1 MLVAF
6 ALVLGL
12 LGHATVVAAD
22 PVQVFIVAGQSN
34 AVGYGSDANLLPPA
48 LYAPQAD
55 VRFWFDEGSFFS
67 IGNPSMRIDSG
78 DAFVPLAFQS
88 DPSGLT
94 FAGPVDGFGPEIKL
108 GRLLADAA
116 STEIAIV
123 KFAVSGSSLAVNWNP
138 ATPGSFYHEMRDDV
152 AGALAALAAAGDT
165 GHVAAFF
172 WMQGEADAQT
182 GPASAA
188 YEANLTSFIAQ
199 LRADFANA
207 ALPFVFGRI
216 NVNIDTSC
224 CFSFPFKDAVRTA
237 QANVAGAVARTAM
250 VDTDDLP
257 LIADNLHFTAA
268 GQLGLGERFAN
279 AYLGFPPAC
288 GDGQLDA
295 GEACDDGN
303 LANGDC
309 CSATCVL
316 EPAGGP
322 CPDEGNACTLD
333 QCTAGGACAHTSIPN
348 CPAEPDE
355 LIAGKSAVI
364 RAGTLARFVARAPAG
379 GAFAL
384 PAPGND
390 PTVEGGTVQFFDT
403 LPGAGAA
410 VFALPVQAAPLG
422 WRGLGTPA
430 GSKGF
435 RYKGAGSPSDPC
447 TVAIIKPT
455 LVKAVCRGAAVTLVP
470 PFTGELGV
478 VLRAGTASK
487 HYCAVFGGQTRK
499 NTAAGLVRR
508 NAPPPVACPVAP
520 PP

>member
-1 MLVAF
+1 VA
-6 ALVLGL
+6 
-12 LGHATVVAAD
+12 AAD
-22 PVQVFIVAGQSN
+22 PVQVFIVGGQSN

-67 IGNPSMRIDSG
+67 IVNPSLRIDSG

-88 DPSGLT
+88 DPSTLT

-116 STEIAIV
+116 SMQIAVV
-123 KFAVSGSSLAVNWNP
+123 KFAVSGSSLAVDWNP
-138 ATPGSFYHEMRDDV
+138 ATPGSFYHQMRDDV
-152 AGALAALAAAGDT
+152 AGALAALAAAGDS
-165 GHVAAFF
+165 GQVAAFF
-172 WMQGEADAQT
+172 WMQGEADAMT
-182 GPASAA
+182 GPTAAA
-188 YEANLTSFIAQ
+188 YEANLTAFIAQ
-199 LRADFANA
+199 LRADLANA

-257 LIADNLHFTAA
+257 LIADTLHFTAA

-288 GDGQLDA
+288 GDGQLDT
-295 GEACDDGN
+295 GEECDDGN
-303 LANGDC
+303 LADGDC
-309 CSATCVL
+309 CTASCLL
-316 EPAGGP
+316 EPMGAP

-333 QCTAGGACAHTSIPN
+333 QCTAAGVCAHTSIPN
-348 CPAEPDE
+348 CPPEPDE

-364 RAGTLARFVARAPAG
+364 RPGTLARFVARAPAG

-384 PAPGND
+384 PGSGND
-390 PTVEGGTVQFFDT
+390 PTVEGGTIRFFDT
-403 LPGAGAA
+403 LPGAGGA

-422 WRGLGTPA
+422 WRGLGTPP

-435 RYKGAGSPSDPC
+435 RYKGAGSAGDPC

-470 PFTGELGV
+470 PLAGDLGV
-478 VLRAGTASK
+478 VLTAGTASK

-508 NAPPPVACPVAP
+508 SAPPPVACPVAP